1 MSLISYDIATKLL
14 YFSFHSSN
22 ICDTFLVNQGNSIF
36 TFTAKIFLF
45 LKYRNLRQFFY
56 PCWCLDSDGS

>member
-1 MSLISYDIATKLL
+1 MSLISYDIATESLHF
-14 YFSFHSSN
+14 YFHSLN

-45 LKYRNLRQFFY
+45 LKYRNLR
-56 PCWCLDSDGS
+56 